1 MRARACHRGSVRSGL
16 PAFGPEKAS
25 SCNNPPRLLETA
37 PFVWPVLGPEPKFM
51 KKTPVS
57 QVKERFESKEKLVA
71 AVQKLATAE
80 LWSDRVNSAKGL
92 GRVSNAKLVRLHDT
106 LTDAKKR
113 FGSRDKLIGAI
124 LELNKRVKD
133 KGFAEKLAAY
143 PLPQLLDLHAAATRA
158 SKRAEVAAKAKPAK
172 AAAAKPAKAAAAAKP
187 KAATAK
193 PKTAAKSAKA

>member
-1 MRARACHRGSVRSGL
+1 
-16 PAFGPEKAS
+16 
-25 SCNNPPRLLETA
+25 
-37 PFVWPVLGPEPKFM
+37 M

-71 AVQKLATAE
+71 AVQKLATAD

-113 FGSRDKLIGAI
+113 FGSRDKLIGSI
-124 LELNKRVKD
+124 VELNKRVKD
-133 KGFAEKLAAY
+133 KGFAAKLAAY

-158 SKRAEVAAKAKPAK
+158 SKRAEAAAKAKPAK
-172 AAAAKPAKAAAAAKP
+172 AEKPAKGAAA
-187 KAATAK
+187 AK
-193 PKTAAKSAKA
+193 PKTAAKPKAAAKSAKA

>member
-1 MRARACHRGSVRSGL
+1 
-16 PAFGPEKAS
+16 
-25 SCNNPPRLLETA
+25 
-37 PFVWPVLGPEPKFM
+37 M

-71 AVQKLATAE
+71 AVQKLATAD

-113 FGSRDKLIGAI
+113 FGSRDKLIGSI
-124 LELNKRVKD
+124 VELNKRVKD
-133 KGFAEKLAAY
+133 KGFASKLAAY

-158 SKRAEVAAKAKPAK
+158 SKRAEAAAKAKPAK
-172 AAAAKPAKAAAAAKP
+172 AEKPKAEPAKAAKAEPTKAEKP
-187 KAATAK
+187 KA
-193 PKTAAKSAKA
+193 AAKSAKA

>member
-1 MRARACHRGSVRSGL
+1 MAR
-16 PAFGPEKAS
+16 
-25 SCNNPPRLLETA
+25 
-37 PFVWPVLGPEPKFM
+37 LGPEPKFM

-57 QVKERFESKEKLVA
+57 QVKERFESKDKLVA
-71 AVQKLATAE
+71 AVQKLATAD

-113 FGSRDKLIGAI
+113 FGSRDKLIGSI
-124 LELNKRVKD
+124 VELNKRVKD
-133 KGFAEKLAAY
+133 KGFAAKLAAY

-172 AAAAKPAKAAAAAKP
+172 AAKPAKKAVAAKP
-187 KAATAK
+187 KAAK
-193 PKTAAKSAKA
+193 PAAKSAKA

>member
-1 MRARACHRGSVRSGL
+1 
-16 PAFGPEKAS
+16 
-25 SCNNPPRLLETA
+25 
-37 PFVWPVLGPEPKFM
+37 M

-80 LWSDRVNSAKGL
+80 LWSDRVNAAKGL

-113 FGSRDKLIGAI
+113 FGSRDKLIGSI
-124 LELNKRVKD
+124 VELNKRVKD
-133 KGFAEKLAAY
+133 KGFAAKLAAY

-172 AAAAKPAKAAAAAKP
+172 AEKPAKKAVAAKP
-187 KAATAK
+187 KAAK
-193 PKTAAKSAKA
+193 PAAKSAKA